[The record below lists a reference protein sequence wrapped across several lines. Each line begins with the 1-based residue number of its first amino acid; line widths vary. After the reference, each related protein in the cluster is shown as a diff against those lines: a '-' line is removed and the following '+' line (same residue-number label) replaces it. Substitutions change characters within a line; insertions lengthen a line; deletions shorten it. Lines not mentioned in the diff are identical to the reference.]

1 MQKGLKSMAIVK
13 AVEKEIKS
21 HDYVYSSLSYVLSPE
36 NKNGDEKCFRSTVL
50 NCFGN
55 GADDFA
61 RQFQI
66 VRDSFNKDKNI
77 LAHHYI
83 QSFSPNEKISPAL
96 AHQIGVE
103 LARKVTTGFQVV
115 VATHIDREH
124 LHNHIIINSVSMETG
139 LKWKGN
145 ATTLKNMRNES
156 DKLCKENC
164 LTVIENPSGLRS
176 IDQTTL
182 ELARKGKSWKV
193 DLCNALNEATQ
204 MCINKRDFIDYM
216 KAKGFEIT
224 RYGEKDI
231 TFQKIGETK
240 KIRLSTLAK
249 QFGTAY
255 TKENIETKMCF
266 YIPHDTSNQTA
277 IQQKKR
283 VQSQFISE
291 FEKFER
297 DYFSKNLPIAQ
308 KKETKF
314 MQKYINN
321 SSNPFLTLLALI
333 FRLLFR
339 RKRKNILDKKYDL
352 LHLYGKGQKRYKSYV
367 PSLEEQVRRIEKMQR
382 IAGNIPYKRLISAQG
397 DNYRVRLNLSAIP
410 KLYTGRFFFSARIYN
425 KAAIVTIKE
434 KDKYLLLDILNV
446 DDINILNQ
454 HNRGYKI
461 SFGYMELKK
470 KAEQL
475 NSKVE
480 FLIIKHK
487 EWEKVKNEKDRFV
500 AETQEDGR
508 IKLSFLTE
516 NKDFILHA
524 LYPDKQPDRNNI
536 SGTPNARVQTKFK
549 KSWLS
554 SKSYSY
560 RTIRQDKVNISEQKT
575 SAIGKKPET
584 AKLTPEKNET
594 TPNTTQT
601 YRPRRGR

>member
-1 MQKGLKSMAIVK
+1 MAIVK

-36 NKNGDEKCFRSTVL
+36 NKNGDEKCFQSTVL

-66 VRDSFNKDKNI
+66 VRYSFNKDKNI

-103 LARKVTTGFQVV
+103 LARKVATGFQTV

-145 ATTLKNMRNES
+145 ATTLKNMRSES

-339 RKRKNILDKKYDL
+339 RKRKNVLDKKYDL
-352 LHLYGKGQKRYKSYV
+352 LHLYGKRQKRYKSYV

-425 KAAIVTIKE
+425 KAAVVTIKE

-487 EWEKVKNEKDRFV
+487 EWEKVKSEKDRFV

-524 LYPDKQPDRNNI
+524 LYPEKQPDRNNI

-549 KSWLS
+549 KSWLL

-560 RTIRQDKVNISEQKT
+560 RTIRQDKGNKSEQQT

-584 AKLTPEKNET
+584 AKLTHENNET